1 MCTSVDAAM
10 ASDHGRPSAVGWW
23 FDAAH
28 LSSLQMSD
36 DCIADNALVQTSS
49 EDTEVDPAR
58 PRSLGVALAFVVC
71 VGLASGALAGCTPT
85 ANRKIGL
92 QTFAA
97 AGASKDTLAR
107 IDCIMY
113 RESRYQNAATHLN
126 TNHTYDKGLFQINSI
141 HVARWRQM
149 IGTDYWKTWQ
159 NPYLNAKY
167 ALSLWRV
174 AGLAPWRGGCLR

>member
-1 MCTSVDAAM
+1 MNDDRIA
-10 ASDHGRPSAVGWW
+10 GG
-23 FDAAH
+23 AH
-28 LSSLQMSD
+28 APLAGGDTDGDRVRHRRLGF
-36 DCIADNALVQTSS
+36 AFAL
-49 EDTEVDPAR
+49 
-58 PRSLGVALAFVVC
+58 VVC
-71 VGLASGALAGCTPT
+71 VGLAGGALAGCTPT
-85 ANRKIGL
+85 ANRNIGL

-113 RESRYQNAATHLN
+113 RESRYQNAASHLN
-126 TNHTYDKGLFQINSI
+126 INHSYDKGLFQINSI
-141 HVARWRQM
+141 HVARWGQV